1 MEKDIHGLE
10 RRFRRTIGALPCGYL
25 HGEVFVDGK
34 GEPSDY
40 AVKEVN
46 HSFLEITGMT
56 REKVIG
62 CRVAGLFSMNSVEE
76 DIEVFSRVAITGDPV
91 EKEFLSPFFGV
102 YFRLF
107 CFSPEQGSFVAL
119 LTDLTQE
126 KKYRG
131 RVEFLRDFA
140 NSTADEFF
148 ILDSRGVFVL
158 GNRSVSIRLGVS
170 QDEVPGHRI
179 ADLNPIADGKWWST
193 LWNSLLQ
200 KGSIQFETEHRSA
213 CGEVYPVELS
223 VDLMLNGGR
232 KYAAAVAKN
241 ISAKRTLGAA
251 LLKDRRYAEQAAST
265 AGYLIWIIDPSG
277 GFRPIMGGEG
287 AFMQGPADSVF
298 FPMIH
303 LDERDA
309 FVGRISS
316 LNEGFFD
323 FRMKTGRGM
332 VCHRA
337 VWSRLADGCTAGICY
352 PLSGTGLSGQ
362 GSGSDVM
369 DVYFR
374 MNQAIL
380 GKLTRIREL
389 MESMNHRAALGVME
403 STMAELS
410 SAAGHCSL
418 PERIRFDGFL
428 QNTSGMLRQLL
439 DDGMNLTVDTTEG
452 SLGYMD
458 PAVLEN
464 VLVRLLLTV
473 QKTGSASGVT
483 LRSMSSPMA
492 AGIRVTVQGT
502 DNIQNELERFF
513 IPVRDQVPG
522 IASVYAMVRSA
533 GGRVVYEASDS
544 SVDFSLLFPRA
555 SMTDEFA
562 TVLVALG
569 DSVDAAR
576 SYAALRDA
584 GFSAAIE
591 TDPDQIVRRV
601 TKEGA
606 SVLVASSSLPEFD
619 PVELAAG
626 LKDLALIQIGGV
638 PPDPPLRYLPEGF
651 RTVELTEMVK
661 ELTSTAERPPAED
674 HQGDTPLV
682 RHRPSPPLF

>member
-1 MEKDIHGLE
+1 MEKDAHRLE
-10 RRFRRTIGALPCGYL
+10 QRFRQTIGALPCGYVL
-25 HGEVFVDGK
+25 GEVFVDGK

-102 YFRLF
+102 FFRLF

-119 LTDLTQE
+119 LTDLSQE

-131 RVEFLRDFA
+131 RLEFLRDFA

-148 ILDSRGVFVL
+148 ILDSRGVFFL
-158 GNRSVSIRLGVS
+158 GNRSVSLRLGVS
-170 QDEVPGHRI
+170 QEDVPGHRI

-200 KGSIQFETEHRSA
+200 KGSIQFETEHRGFG
-213 CGEVYPVELS
+213 GEDYPVELS
-223 VDLMLNGGR
+223 VDLMVSGGR
-232 KYAAAVAKN
+232 KYAAVVAKN

-265 AGYLIWIIDPSG
+265 AGYVIWIIDPSG
-277 GFRPIMGGEG
+277 GFRPILGGEG

-298 FPMIH
+298 FPMVH

-337 VWSRLADGCTAGICY
+337 VWSRLDDGCTAGICY

-362 GSGSDVM
+362 GSGSDVI
-369 DVYFR
+369 DAYFR
-374 MNQAIL
+374 MNEAIL

-389 MESMNHRAALGVME
+389 METMNHGAALRAMQ
-403 STMAELS
+403 SAMAEFN
-410 SAAGHCSL
+410 SAAGRGAF

-428 QNTSGMLRQLL
+428 QNSSGMLRQLL
-439 DDGMNLTVDTTEG
+439 EQGMNLTVDTSEG
-452 SLGYMD
+452 SWGYMD

-473 QKTGSASGVT
+473 QKTGSANGVT
-483 LRSMSSPMA
+483 LSSITSPMA

-502 DNIQNELERFF
+502 DNIQKELERLF
-513 IPVRDQVPG
+513 IPVRDKVPG

-533 GGRVVYEASDS
+533 GGRVVYETTDS
-544 SVDFSLLFPRA
+544 RVDFLLLFPRA

-562 TVLVALG
+562 AVIVAID
-569 DSVDAAR
+569 DSADAAR
-576 SYAALRDA
+576 AYAALRDA
-584 GFSAAIE
+584 GFSVAIE
-591 TDPDQIVRRV
+591 TAPEQIVRRASE
-601 TKEGA
+601 EGA
-606 SVLVASSSLPEFD
+606 SVLVASSSIPDFD

-626 LKDLALIQIGGV
+626 LKDLILIQIGGV
-638 PPDPPLRYLPEGF
+638 PPEPPFRYLPDGF
-651 RTVELTEMVK
+651 RTGELTGMVK
-661 ELTSTAERPPAED
+661 ELTSKAERPPAED
-674 HQGDTPLV
+674 LQGDTPWV